1 MANLER
7 PWICFVF
14 FFFCNHYVQASHLKI
29 IYTYRHTIIFYIHL
43 NTTNRMIQDYSR
55 RTWLC
60 LIIIPLRKYKNNLIN
75 RHFGAAAAQMDL
87 VFVVAMRTGEHC
99 VSVTD
104 TEHGASVQFYFGD
117 GENSSIDQS
126 VAIFFIKPHVLI
138 TLYMQLSLPLQS
150 PNLSPPRF
158 LFCNHACVAL
168 HRTEYYNV
176 SSRGWKRVIKPP
188 SSCSSFVQ

>member
-43 NTTNRMIQDYSR
+43 NTTNRMIQVYSG

-104 TEHGASVQFYFGD
+104 TEHGASVQFLLRRWREQQHRSVCRYIFYQTARPYHPLHAAF
-117 GENSSIDQS
+117 SSSAVSKS
-126 VAIFFIKPHVLI
+126 VTTSF
-138 TLYMQLSLPLQS
+138 PL
-150 PNLSPPRF
+150 L
-158 LFCNHACVAL
+158 
-168 HRTEYYNV
+168 
-176 SSRGWKRVIKPP
+176 
-188 SSCSSFVQ
+188 